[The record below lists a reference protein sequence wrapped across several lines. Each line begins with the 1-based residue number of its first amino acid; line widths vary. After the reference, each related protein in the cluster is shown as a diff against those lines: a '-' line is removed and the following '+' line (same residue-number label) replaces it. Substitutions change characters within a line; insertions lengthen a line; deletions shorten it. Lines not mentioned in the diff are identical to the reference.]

1 MQVFQLVVIR
11 CLRVKEHN
19 QIIVVSGDFIEVL
32 KTDVL
37 RIVTVDELVYSEE
50 VSPTLIIPCVHLN
63 SEAEIPR
70 LVIYHTLHTNHALDI
85 VLLAFRL
92 KLQCSGK

>member
-11 CLRVKEHN
+11 CLRVKKHN

-37 RIVTVDELVYSEE
+37 RIVTVDELVYSKE
-50 VSPTLIIPCVHLN
+50 VSPTLVVPCIHLN

-70 LVIYHTLHTNHALDI
+70 LVIHHTLHTNHALDS
-85 VLLAFRL
+85 VLLTFRL